1 MSTSLPATG
10 VGAGVAAFARTESN
24 EGATILGANVLELTG
39 VATKEVGT
47 EVVKEEG
54 EVRGIEEGREEEFV
68 FFVDGVEVVGGLEVL
83 DSGIDARSET
93 ADFWRFCF
101 DDDLLVRLE
110 EGDFGV
116 LGDCGVP
123 VPEPL
128 FVFAFVKSALA
139 ALHGSSSSSSLSS
152 LPSNFLFE
160 DRDECEPLRV
170 VLALPPTLSS
180 SL

>member
-93 ADFWRFCF
+93 ADCRRDSESEASKKRVGWGEV
-101 DDDLLVRLE
+101 VRR
-110 EGDFGV
+110 GV
-116 LGDCGVP
+116 SRRKDCTQ
-123 VPEPL
+123 
-128 FVFAFVKSALA
+128 S
-139 ALHGSSSSSSLSS
+139 
-152 LPSNFLFE
+152 
-160 DRDECEPLRV
+160 
-170 VLALPPTLSS
+170 TQ
-180 SL
+180 